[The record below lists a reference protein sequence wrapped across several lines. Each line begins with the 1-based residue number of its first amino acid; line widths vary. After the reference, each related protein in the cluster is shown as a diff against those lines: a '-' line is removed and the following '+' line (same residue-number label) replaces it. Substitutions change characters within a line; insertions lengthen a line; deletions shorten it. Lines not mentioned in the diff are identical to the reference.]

1 MATRK
6 KPIMMSSDAANAM
19 LSISHATHHLPA
31 GCPCKVR
38 DTDAIKELER
48 IGMIERVHV
57 GAGVGAIPTAL
68 GKKFVADA
76 LRHLS
81 N

>member
-1 MATRK
+1 MAKRK

-19 LSISHATHHLPA
+19 LEISHATHHLPV
-31 GCPCKVR
+31 GVPCKVQ

-48 IGMIERVHV
+48 VGLIQRVHV
-57 GAGVGAIPTAL
+57 GTGVGAIPTAL
-68 GKKFVADA
+68 GKQFVQDA
-76 LRHLS
+76 LRHLR